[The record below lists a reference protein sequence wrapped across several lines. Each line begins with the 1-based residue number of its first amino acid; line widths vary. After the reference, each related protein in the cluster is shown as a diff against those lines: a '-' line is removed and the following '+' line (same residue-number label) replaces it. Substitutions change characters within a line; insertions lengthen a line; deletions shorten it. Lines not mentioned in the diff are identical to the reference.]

1 MTAPART
8 QRRPLL
14 QVTSREAHRDVD
26 RKTIDDRIVEFVRAR
41 GGATVAEI
49 CAALGL
55 EHQTA
60 SAQVSHMRAPGPKQ
74 RLHASDE
81 KRPTPRGRAATVW
94 KVGKGPSLAP
104 FVRPNAITEQLDLPG
119 VRA

>member
-14 QVTSREAHRDVD
+14 QVTSRDAHRDVD
-26 RKTIDDRIVEFVRAR
+26 RQTIDDRIVEYVRVR

-49 CAALGL
+49 CADLGL

-60 SAQVSHMRAPGPKQ
+60 SAQVSHMRAPGPRQ
-74 RLHASDE
+74 RLYASND
-81 KRPTPRGRAATVW
+81 KRLTPRGREATVW
-94 KVGKGPSLAP
+94 KVGTGPSLAP

-119 VRA
+119 VRS